1 MTIATL
7 ILDCD
12 GVLVDSEP
20 LSNRALAQALTA
32 LGLPSTP
39 EEATA
44 RYKGRSWASVE
55 ADVARRAPDLAL
67 DGLAADYRER
77 MFAAFAAELR
87 PVPGV
92 VAALDAIVLPT
103 CVASSGDHDKLAFTL
118 GHTGLLER
126 FEGRIFSTT
135 EVARGKPAPDL
146 FLHAAGAMGWEPA
159 STGVVEDSPVGVEA
173 AVAAGMTALGY
184 ARETD
189 AEVLASAGASAVF
202 SDMAELPS
210 LLSDRGV

>member
-32 LGLPSTP
+32 LGVPSTP
-39 EEATA
+39 QEATA

-77 MFAAFAAELR
+77 MFAAFATELR

-92 VAALDAIVLPT
+92 VAALDAIELPT

-126 FEGRIFSTT
+126 FAGRIFSTT
-135 EVARGKPAPDL
+135 EVSRGKPAPDL
-146 FLHAAGAMGWEPA
+146 FLHAAAAMGWEPA

-210 LLSDRGV
+210 LLSPRGV